1 MVTVKVW
8 VTVKVSTAV
17 TVLVTVK
24 VSIAVTVL
32 VDGNRAR
39 PLKRLRA

>member
-1 MVTVKVW
+1 VVVM
-8 VTVKVSTAV
+8 V